1 MSEIDYT
8 DVRTQELIEN
18 LLKSG
23 SITVTFTKKDGSN
36 RVMKCTLNESLIP
49 SDKVPKGESTRK
61 HNDAV
66 RPVFDLEINEWRSF
80 TWDSVTEVTS

>member
-1 MSEIDYT
+1 MSDIDYT

-18 LLKSG
+18 LLRSG
-23 SITVTFTKKDGSN
+23 SVTVTFTKKDGSK

-49 SDKVPKGESTRK
+49 VDKIPKGESTRK

-66 RPVFDLEINEWRSF
+66 RPVFDLESNDWRSF
-80 TWDSVTEVTS
+80 SWDSVTEVTS